1 MPAKTDRQLLEDV
14 SGALVRAVLKGEHR
28 LVALYLNFH
37 LSEQVAI
44 ITSISTGFPYVEARE
59 IRPIRV
65 EGLVVEVDE
74 LL

>member
-28 LVALYLNFH
+28 LVA
-37 LSEQVAI
+37 
-44 ITSISTGFPYVEARE
+44 VEARE